1 MHPET
6 GESKNY
12 TYFNSRE
19 HYFLTILADE
29 EDGNA
34 CVSHQYMYEEKR
46 AEDLNACLLQ
56 KYNRS
61 LRETRL
67 ARWPEV
73 PVHALA
79 GPGSTSL
86 SCAAAVC
93 DVIQEKDD
101 PDQDTGN
108 DDVDV
113 HEQDV
118 QARV

>member
-67 ARWPEV
+67 ARWPSLKF
-73 PVHALA
+73 PCMPSPAQ
-79 GPGSTSL
+79 GPL
-86 SCAAAVC
+86 
-93 DVIQEKDD
+93 
-101 PDQDTGN
+101 
-108 DDVDV
+108 
-113 HEQDV
+113 HF
-118 QARV
+118 RVRPRYAM